1 MGSIAEL
8 GAPRRAAA
16 GVGVG
21 PGVGPGVGAGPGPGA
36 GAGAGPG
43 AGAGAGAGPEAGLL
57 DDLDDVARL
66 YVEEAVRV
74 RRIVRMSV
82 TAPPAVIEDAC
93 QVAWSR
99 LLIHRERLR
108 RESARAWLV
117 RVAVREAIKSIQRE
131 RREWSLEALLEQG
144 ARSEVGGSAE
154 TGITLPT
161 PPLIEDLVEQ
171 KHRLESIR
179 ALPERQR
186 RLVWLQG
193 LGLSYREIAGET
205 GMTRRTVERQLLRA
219 RSSLAK
225 AGT

>member
-1 MGSIAEL
+1 MSSLAEL
-8 GAPRRAAA
+8 SAPRRSAASA
-16 GVGVG
+16 DREV
-21 PGVGPGVGAGPGPGA
+21 
-36 GAGAGPG
+36 
-43 AGAGAGAGPEAGLL
+43 GLL

-66 YVEEAVRV
+66 YAEEAVRV

-93 QVAWSR
+93 QVAWCR
-99 LLIHRERLR
+99 LLIHRARLR

-117 RVAVREAIKSIQRE
+117 RVAVREAVKSIQRE
-131 RREWSLEALLEQG
+131 RRERSLEALLEQG
-144 ARSEVGGSAE
+144 GRSAARGSAQ
-154 TGITLPT
+154 TGMTLPA
-161 PPLIEDLVEQ
+161 PALIDDLVEQ

-193 LGLSYREIAGET
+193 LGLSYREMAGET
-205 GMTRRTVERQLLRA
+205 GMTRRTVERQLMRA

-225 AGT
+225 AGA

>member
-1 MGSIAEL
+1 MSSIAEL
-8 GAPRRAAA
+8 SAPRRSAA
-16 GVGVG
+16 GTDREV
-21 PGVGPGVGAGPGPGA
+21 
-36 GAGAGPG
+36 
-43 AGAGAGAGPEAGLL
+43 GLL

-66 YVEEAVRV
+66 YAEEAVRV

-93 QVAWSR
+93 QVAWCR
-99 LLIHRERLR
+99 LLIHRARLR

-117 RVAVREAIKSIQRE
+117 RVAVREAVKSIQRE
-131 RREWSLEALLEQG
+131 RRERSLEALLEQG
-144 ARSEVGGSAE
+144 GRSAARGSAQ
-154 TGITLPT
+154 TGMTLPA
-161 PPLIEDLVEQ
+161 PAPIDDLVEQ

-193 LGLSYREIAGET
+193 LGLSYREMAGAT
-205 GMTRRTVERQLLRA
+205 GMTRRTVERQLMRA

-225 AGT
+225 AGA

>member
-1 MGSIAEL
+1 MSSIAEL
-8 GAPRRAAA
+8 SAPRRSAASA
-16 GVGVG
+16 DREV
-21 PGVGPGVGAGPGPGA
+21 
-36 GAGAGPG
+36 
-43 AGAGAGAGPEAGLL
+43 GLL

-66 YVEEAVRV
+66 YAEEAVRV

-93 QVAWSR
+93 QVAWCR
-99 LLIHRERLR
+99 LLIHRARLR

-117 RVAVREAIKSIQRE
+117 RVAVREAVKSIQRE
-131 RREWSLEALLEQG
+131 RRERSLEALLEQG
-144 ARSEVGGSAE
+144 GRSVARGSAQ
-154 TGITLPT
+154 TGMTLPA
-161 PPLIEDLVEQ
+161 PALIDDLVEQ

-193 LGLSYREIAGET
+193 LGLSYREMAGET
-205 GMTRRTVERQLLRA
+205 GMTRRTVERQLMRA

-225 AGT
+225 AGA

>member
-1 MGSIAEL
+1 MSSIAEL
-8 GAPRRAAA
+8 NAPQRSAA
-16 GVGVG
+16 GVGR
-21 PGVGPGVGAGPGPGA
+21 
-36 GAGAGPG
+36 
-43 AGAGAGAGPEAGLL
+43 EAGLL

-66 YVEEAVRV
+66 YIEESVRV

-99 LLIHRERLR
+99 LLIHRGRLR

-131 RREWSLEALLEQG
+131 RRERSLEALLEQ
-144 ARSEVGGSAE
+144 AGGSAA
-154 TGITLPT
+154 GDSSDPGMTLPT
-161 PPLIEDLVEQ
+161 PALVEDLVEQ
-171 KHRLESIR
+171 KTRLESIR

-193 LGLSYREIAGET
+193 LGLSYREMAGET
-205 GMTRRTVERQLLRA
+205 GMTRRTVERQLMRA
-219 RSSLAK
+219 RSSLAE
-225 AGT
+225 AGA

>member
-1 MGSIAEL
+1 MSSIAEL
-8 GAPRRAAA
+8 SAPRRSAA
-16 GVGVG
+16 GADREV
-21 PGVGPGVGAGPGPGA
+21 
-36 GAGAGPG
+36 
-43 AGAGAGAGPEAGLL
+43 GLL

-66 YVEEAVRV
+66 YAEEAVRV

-93 QVAWSR
+93 QVAWCR
-99 LLIHRERLR
+99 LLIHRARLR

-117 RVAVREAIKSIQRE
+117 RVAVREAVKSIQRE
-131 RREWSLEALLEQG
+131 RRERSLEALLEQG
-144 ARSEVGGSAE
+144 GRSAARGSAQ
-154 TGITLPT
+154 TGMTLPA
-161 PPLIEDLVEQ
+161 PALIDDLVEQ

-193 LGLSYREIAGET
+193 LGLSYREMAGAT
-205 GMTRRTVERQLLRA
+205 GMTRRTVERQLMRA

-225 AGT
+225 AGA